1 MTNDPAIPDR
11 EPVSRPEARTP
22 NEPGE
27 AGSFASVP
35 PEASATAPAEAA
47 TTEQS
52 GSAPRSRGRRIAG
65 LITKIISWIVI
76 GAAVLLIVAF
86 VLVPRVT
93 GATPYTVLTGSMR
106 PNMPPGTTVVVRPI
120 DFDAIRVGDV
130 ITYQI
135 ASGKPE
141 VVTHRVIA
149 VNVTQDGPRLQTKG
163 DANPAPDPNPVRPEQ
178 VRGKVWYWAPFVG
191 YLSQGIQS
199 DTRTWVARG
208 IGIALIGYAAFVV
221 VGAVRGRA
229 RRRRETVGA
238 GTPAPVSGE
247 TTEESAAVSADA
259 APATEEPPTAE
270 PASHENPEPPA
281 SR

>member
-1 MTNDPAIPDR
+1 MTNDPAIPER
-11 EPVSRPEARTP
+11 EPVSRPEARTSD
-22 NEPGE
+22 EPGE
-27 AGSFASVP
+27 AGPFASVP
-35 PEASATAPAEAA
+35 AEGTAPTPAEADGTAPAEPVAGETDEPA
-47 TTEQS
+47 VGAETP
-52 GSAPRSRGRRIAG
+52 APRSRGRRIAG
-65 LITKIISWIVI
+65 LITKVISWIVI

-208 IGIALIGYAAFVV
+208 IGIALIGYAAVVV

-229 RRRRETVGA
+229 RRRLEQ
-238 GTPAPVSGE
+238 
-247 TTEESAAVSADA
+247 
-259 APATEEPPTAE
+259 
-270 PASHENPEPPA
+270 
-281 SR
+281 

>member
-1 MTNDPAIPDR
+1 MPAETGDPA
-11 EPVSRPEARTP
+11 E
-22 NEPGE
+22 
-27 AGSFASVP
+27 
-35 PEASATAPAEAA
+35 APAETDESAAA
-47 TTEQS
+47 TEPS

-208 IGIALIGYAAFVV
+208 IGIALIGYAAVVV

-229 RRRRETVGA
+229 RRRRET
-238 GTPAPVSGE
+238 
-247 TTEESAAVSADA
+247 
-259 APATEEPPTAE
+259 
-270 PASHENPEPPA
+270 PEPPA
-281 SR
+281 SH